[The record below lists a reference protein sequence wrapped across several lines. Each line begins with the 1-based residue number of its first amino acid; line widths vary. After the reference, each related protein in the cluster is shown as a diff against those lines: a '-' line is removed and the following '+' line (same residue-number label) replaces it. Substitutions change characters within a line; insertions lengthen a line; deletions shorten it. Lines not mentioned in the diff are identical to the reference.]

1 MIIITI
7 IEVFY
12 FKLFLKKIGLN
23 FRQNF
28 NLQSALG
35 QIIYDKNAVGLR
47 VMSTY
52 SVISYTKKKQIQ
64 RLAQVTLIDS

>member
-23 FRQNF
+23 CRQNF

-35 QIIYDKNAVGLR
+35 QIICDENAVRLR